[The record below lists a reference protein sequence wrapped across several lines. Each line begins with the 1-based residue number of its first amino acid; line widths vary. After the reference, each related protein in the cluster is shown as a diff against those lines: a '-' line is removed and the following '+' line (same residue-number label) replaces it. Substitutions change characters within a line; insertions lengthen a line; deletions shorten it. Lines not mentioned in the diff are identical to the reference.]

1 MSEQSPIA
9 VIIEGINRLEHNQ
22 KLILR
27 ELNKLSKRVSS

>member
-27 ELNKLSKRVSS
+27 KLSKLSKRVNA